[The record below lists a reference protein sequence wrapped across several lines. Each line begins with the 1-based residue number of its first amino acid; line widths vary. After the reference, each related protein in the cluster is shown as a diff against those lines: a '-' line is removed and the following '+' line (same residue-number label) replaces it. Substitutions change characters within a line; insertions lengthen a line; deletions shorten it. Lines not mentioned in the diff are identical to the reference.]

1 MKKFTKLLFLLI
13 LEFIIAALFLGVS
26 ENADLAS
33 AIIFPPIFAIT
44 LYFLIFTTLEVENK
58 SKKVHVIFALLLA
71 SVALFSSSIGFHYA
85 SNDLNNLFSNNQ
97 ELEHVL
103 KRLYFLDE
111 KFSHWLMFT
120 GIFGILLAI
129 ILWIYFKKIHKLNGS
144 DNKNKREITM
154 YNFFIMTF
162 FGSLIGALLA
172 LLSIEANVIKHSLIF
187 LVVFISFLLF
197 KYKNYV
203 PKNEGKE
210 FIPFMFSAI
219 SSFIAVSVAYY
230 LIKNGLIITSIK

>member
-120 GIFGILLAI
+120 GIFGILLAKSKANITCTFLDLFSTSKVVKIRKYRVIANMGGNMIAEAKSAFSLTPKNKAAI
-129 ILWIYFKKIHKLNGS
+129 INSNI
-144 DNKNKREITM
+144 NKNNNFV
-154 YNFFIMTF
+154 NFFIFINTF
-162 FGSLIGALLA
+162 
-172 LLSIEANVIKHSLIF
+172 
-187 LVVFISFLLF
+187 
-197 KYKNYV
+197 
-203 PKNEGKE
+203 
-210 FIPFMFSAI
+210 
-219 SSFIAVSVAYY
+219 
-230 LIKNGLIITSIK
+230 